1 MSKTTPSI
9 LRANQVQF
17 QGPLQLGLDATARP
31 EPQTDPGQAP
41 PQPEQAQPQ
50 ARIAE
55 NHPEY
60 ALVELTCTCGKTT
73 YIRCDYT
80 GPA

>member
-1 MSKTTPSI
+1 MSKTTPNV

-31 EPQTDPGQAP
+31 EPEAEPAPIQA
-41 PQPEQAQPQ
+41 QPEQAEAQ
-50 ARIAE
+50 ARITE

-73 YIRCDYT
+73 YVRCDYT